1 MLCCFLFALDRNEQ
15 SKWRVEDIAQRHV
28 DNARVLWERY
38 REKNRREIEERSEQL
53 KSMANLTALVAGFAI
68 VAFFEFQVD

>member
-1 MLCCFLFALDRNEQ
+1 M
-15 SKWRVEDIAQRHV
+15 

-53 KSMANLTALVAGFAI
+53 RSMENLAALIAGFAVI
-68 VAFFEFQVD
+68 SFFEFSVD